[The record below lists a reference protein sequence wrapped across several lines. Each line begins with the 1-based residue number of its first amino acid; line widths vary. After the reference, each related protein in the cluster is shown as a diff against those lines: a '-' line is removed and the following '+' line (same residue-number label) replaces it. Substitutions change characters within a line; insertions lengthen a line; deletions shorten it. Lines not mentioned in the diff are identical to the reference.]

1 MNLKVER
8 RWRKATYT
16 IGILS
21 IDGVRFCETLE
32 DTDRGLNEAMTTS
45 EIRSK
50 KIYGETAIPLG
61 TYPVVMDV
69 RSPKYASVKWYKDL
83 CDGKMPRVSGVKGF
97 EGILIHPGNGPLDTL
112 GCLLVGRN
120 TVVGGLTKSR
130 ETFKALYEK
139 LSEAHNRGEAIYI
152 TYTW

>member
-8 RWRKATYT
+8 RWRKDTYT
-16 IGILS
+16 IGILYV
-21 IDGVRFCETLE
+21 DGVRFCETLE
-32 DTDRGLNEAMTTS
+32 DTDRGLKDEMPLST
-45 EIRSK
+45 IRTR

-69 RSPKYASVKWYKDL
+69 RSPKYAAVKFYKEL
-83 CDGKMPRVSGVKGF
+83 CDGKMPRVTGVKGF
-97 EGILIHPGNGPLDTL
+97 EGILIHPGNSALDTL
-112 GCLLVGRN
+112 GCLLVGQN
-120 TVVGGLTKSR
+120 KVVGGLVKSR

-139 LSEAHNRGEAIYI
+139 LSAARRRGEAMYI

>member
-1 MNLKVER
+1 MNLRVER

-16 IGILS
+16 IGILY

-32 DTDRGLNEAMTTS
+32 DTDRGLTDEMSVSTIKT
-45 EIRSK
+45 R

-61 TYPVVMDV
+61 TYPVVMNV
-69 RSPKYASVKWYKDL
+69 RSPKYSAVKFYKEL
-83 CDGKMPRVSGVKGF
+83 CDGKMPRVTGVKGF
-97 EGILIHPGNGPLDTL
+97 EGILIHPGNSALDTL

-130 ETFKALYEK
+130 DTFKALYEK
-139 LSEAHNRGEAIYI
+139 MSEAFKRGESIYI